1 MYTDEIAGYDPSVNG
16 GRRWV
21 LLAVDVVICVAL
33 VAFGVS
39 VDTGTDLANGT
50 NLDAWL
56 LPVVALPILA
66 RHQWPMG
73 AAVALLAGAVISGI
87 PTFDQFRL
95 ALVIPAGMLILF
107 SVAARCEMPRAVA
120 GLGFVLT
127 ATVFVGATD
136 RVLEGFGGLAE
147 MVLFSFPLCLISW
160 GAGRGA
166 WSRDRLADQL
176 AAQTELLK
184 RQRER
189 TAELAVEVERT
200 RLASDLDM
208 AARVRV
214 REMIGLADHVERS
227 LTADPD
233 GARAAFTQIERL
245 GRESLNDMRGL
256 LGVLR
261 SDERGS
267 RSPRPTLAE
276 IDALLEDARAG
287 GRLVDLELQGDRR
300 PLPPGIELATYRA
313 LQHGLVAIGGDP
325 GDPAI
330 VALRYHPDALELE
343 IRGAPG
349 AGAWAEAAVAAARE
363 RIIAQGGSFSS
374 DSRAGRRVLRATLPL
389 AAGHA

>member
-1 MYTDEIAGYDPSVNG
+1 MYTDEIASYDPSVTG

-21 LLAVDVVICVAL
+21 LLAVDGLICVAL

-39 VDTGTDLANGT
+39 VDARSDLANGT
-50 NLDAWL
+50 TVDTWL
-56 LPVVALPILA
+56 LAVVVLPIFA
-66 RHQWPMG
+66 RHRWPVG

-95 ALVIPAGMLILF
+95 ALVVPAGMLILF
-107 SVAARCEMPRAVA
+107 SVGARCELRRAVA
-120 GLGFVLT
+120 GLGFVL
-127 ATVFVGATD
+127 AAMVFVGATD
-136 RVLEGFGGLAE
+136 RVLVGVGGLAQ

-160 GAGRGA
+160 GAGRAA

-176 AAQTELLK
+176 AVQTELLE

-214 REMIGLADHVERS
+214 REMIELADHVERS
-227 LTADPD
+227 SAGDGD
-233 GARAAFTQIERL
+233 GARRAFAMIERL

-276 IDALLEDARAG
+276 IDALLEEARAG
-287 GRLVDLELQGDRR
+287 GRLVGLELQGDRR

-313 LQHGLVAIGGDP
+313 LQHGLVAVGGDP
-325 GDPAI
+325 ADPAI
-330 VALRYHPDALELE
+330 VALRYHSDALELE

-349 AGAWAEAAVAAARE
+349 AGAWADAAVAAARE

-374 DSRAGRRVLRATLPL
+374 DSPAGRRVLRAMLPL
-389 AAGHA
+389 PAAR

>member
-1 MYTDEIAGYDPSVNG
+1 MYTYEIAGYDPSVNRG
-16 GRRWV
+16 GRWV
-21 LLAVDVVICVAL
+21 LLAIDVLICVVL
-33 VAFGVS
+33 VAFGAS
-39 VDTGTDLANGT
+39 VDARSDLANGT
-50 NLDAWL
+50 TLDTWL
-56 LPVVALPILA
+56 LPIVVLPILA
-66 RHQWPMG
+66 RRQWPVG

-95 ALVIPAGMLILF
+95 ALVVPAGMLILF
-107 SVAARCEMPRAVA
+107 SVAARCELRSAVA
-120 GLGFVLT
+120 GLGFVL
-127 ATVFVGATD
+127 AAMVFVGATD
-136 RVLEGFGGLAE
+136 RVLVGVGGVVQ

-160 GAGRGA
+160 GAGRAA

-176 AAQTELLK
+176 AAQTELLE

-214 REMIGLADHVERS
+214 REMIELAEHIEPSLDGDHDAAR
-227 LTADPD
+227 TAF
-233 GARAAFTQIERL
+233 ARIERL
-245 GRESLNDMRGL
+245 GREALNEMRGL

-276 IDALLEDARAG
+276 IDALLEEARAG
-287 GRLVDLELQGDRR
+287 GRPVDLELQGDRR
-300 PLPPGIELATYRA
+300 PLPLGIELATYRA
-313 LQHGLVAIGGDP
+313 LQHGLVAIGSVP
-325 GDPAI
+325 ADPAI
-330 VALRYHPDALELE
+330 VALRYRPEALELE

-349 AGAWAEAAVAAARE
+349 AGAWAEAAVTAARE
-363 RIIAQGGSFSS
+363 RIVAQGGSFSS

>member
-1 MYTDEIAGYDPSVNG
+1 VYTDEIASYDPSVTG

-21 LLAVDVVICVAL
+21 LLVVDVLICVVL

-39 VDTGTDLANGT
+39 VDAGSDLANGT
-50 NLDAWL
+50 TLDTWL
-56 LPVVALPILA
+56 LPVVVLPILA
-66 RHQWPMG
+66 RHRWPVG
-73 AAVALLAGAVISGI
+73 AAVGLLAGAVISGI

-95 ALVIPAGMLILF
+95 ALVIPAGLLVLF
-107 SVAARCEMPRAVA
+107 SVAARCELCRAVA
-120 GLGFVLT
+120 GLGFVL
-127 ATVFVGATD
+127 AAMVFVGATD
-136 RVLEGFGGLAE
+136 RVLVGVGGLAQ

-160 GAGRGA
+160 GAGRAA

-176 AAQTELLK
+176 AVQTELLE

-214 REMIGLADHVERS
+214 REMIELADHVERS
-227 LTADPD
+227 SAGD
-233 GARAAFTQIERL
+233 GDGVRRAFAMIERL

-276 IDALLEDARAG
+276 IDALLEEARAG

-313 LQHGLVAIGGDP
+313 LQHGLVAVGGDP

-349 AGAWAEAAVAAARE
+349 AGAWAEAALAAARE

-374 DSRAGRRVLRATLPL
+374 DSPAGRRVLRAMLPL
-389 AAGHA
+389 PAAR